1 MQGIYNFVFDRIQLN
16 PLKLHFDKTAFME
29 RTLEISR
36 TGLILLRGLAGLSTL
51 RHAFQ
56 ISNRKLASPAVFIL
70 LLILASIIYISFDRR
85 LMERP

>member
-36 TGLILLRGLAGLSTL
+36 TGLTLLRCLAELSIPHTPACVSNFKSQIGFASSLCTL
-51 RHAFQ
+51 T
-56 ISNRKLASPAVFIL
+56 V
-70 LLILASIIYISFDRR
+70 LASIIYINFDRR
-85 LMERP
+85 